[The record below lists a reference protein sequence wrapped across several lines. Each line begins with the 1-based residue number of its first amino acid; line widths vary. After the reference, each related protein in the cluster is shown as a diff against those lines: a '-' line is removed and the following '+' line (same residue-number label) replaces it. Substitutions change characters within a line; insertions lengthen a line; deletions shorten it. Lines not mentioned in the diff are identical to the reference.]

1 MNLTEMCLFF
11 GNMRILLILIC
22 LIGIRSHTMG
32 QRSLEE
38 IHDRIKDNQLADE
51 NYEWKHFGTLNFEVA
66 GTQNSGDYRLNIEAG
81 TTVRMYL
88 IAKTDCITYFDV
100 RDPET
105 RYVFGSS
112 DKNSLETEID
122 GFKATTVLYTYE
134 KDATMVIR
142 FGVRWGCSKML
153 RTKLKL
159 LIFYQVK
166 ETE

>member
-1 MNLTEMCLFF
+1 MTLE
-11 GNMRILLILIC
+11 NMRTLLIFIC
-22 LIGIRSHTMG
+22 LIGLRLHANA

-38 IHDRIKDNQLADE
+38 IHDRIKDSQLADE
-51 NYEWKHFGTLNFEVA
+51 KFKWKHFGTLNFEVA

-88 IAKTDCITYFDV
+88 LAKTDCITYFDI

-105 RYVFGSS
+105 RYIFGSS
-112 DKNSLETEID
+112 DKNSLETEVD
-122 GFKATTVLYTYE
+122 GFKATTAVYTFE

-159 LIFYQVK
+159 LVFYQAK

>member
-1 MNLTEMCLFF
+1 MTLE
-11 GNMRILLILIC
+11 NMRTLLILIC
-22 LIGIRSHTMG
+22 LIGLRLHANA

-38 IHDRIKDNQLADE
+38 IHDRIKDSQLADE
-51 NYEWKHFGTLNFEVA
+51 KFKWKHFGTLNFEVA

-88 IAKTDCITYFDV
+88 LAKTDCITYFDI

-105 RYVFGSS
+105 RYIFGSS
-112 DKNSLETEID
+112 DKNSLETEVD
-122 GFKATTVLYTYE
+122 GFKATTAVYTFE

-142 FGVRWGCSKML
+142 FGVRWGCPKML
-153 RTKLKL
+153 RTKVKL
-159 LIFYQVK
+159 LVFYQAK

>member
-1 MNLTEMCLFF
+1 MTLE
-11 GNMRILLILIC
+11 NMRTLLILIC
-22 LIGIRSHTMG
+22 LIGLRLHANA

-38 IHDRIKDNQLADE
+38 IHDRIKDSQLADE
-51 NYEWKHFGTLNFEVA
+51 KFKWKHFGTLNFEVA

-88 IAKTDCITYFDV
+88 LAKTDCITYFDI

-105 RYVFGSS
+105 RYIFGSS
-112 DKNSLETEID
+112 DKNSLETEVD
-122 GFKATTVLYTYE
+122 GFKATTAVYTFE

-159 LIFYQVK
+159 LVFYQAK